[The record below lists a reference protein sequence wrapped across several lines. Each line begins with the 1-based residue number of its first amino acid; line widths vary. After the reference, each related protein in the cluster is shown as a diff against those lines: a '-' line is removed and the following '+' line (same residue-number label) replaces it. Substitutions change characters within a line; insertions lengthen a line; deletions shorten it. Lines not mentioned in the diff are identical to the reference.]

1 MVELHEGEYCRTK
14 SGFIA
19 KLIEIDDDGLCWFDG
34 PITESGG
41 ETYNLLYP
49 DEIDEVRK
57 HYTDICKVIEEGDY
71 INENE
76 ITYIDKDKFIKG
88 KINLWTDVELR
99 GVYGDYERLKY
110 TTKDIKTIV
119 TKERM
124 QKITYEV
131 KED

>member
-14 SGFIA
+14 LGFIA

-57 HYTDICKVIEEGDY
+57 HYKDITKVIEERRLY
-71 INENE
+71 
-76 ITYIDKDKFIKG
+76 KWIKN
-88 KINLWTDVELR
+88 ILYR
-99 GVYGDYERLKY
+99 RRY
-110 TTKDIKTIV
+110 DIS
-119 TKERM
+119 
-124 QKITYEV
+124 
-131 KED
+131 

>member
-1 MVELHEGEYCRTK
+1 MGIILHEGEYCRTK

-34 PITESGG
+34 AITESGG

-57 HYTDICKVIEEGDY
+57 HYKDIINLIEVGDY
-71 INENE
+71 INGLKVIELE
-76 ITYIDKDKFIKG
+76 KTGGEVTWIDIGGLVDLITY
-88 KINLWTDVELR
+88 NE
-99 GVYGDYERLKY
+99 
-110 TTKDIKTIV
+110 DIKNII

-124 QKITYEV
+124 QKIIYEV
-131 KED
+131 KEED